1 MCGIKI
7 IEGAW
12 TREIAAEV
20 VNSDLIHFEGRDTG
34 DWKELSVNVR
44 IRMTSTFLAPATEK
58 NVGLMKEKT
67 TREAVLERNQYFDVT
82 HVQLEMPMDVK
93 MVNKW
98 VVSKL
103 QGRGPEYR

>member
-34 DWKELSVNVR
+34 DWQELSVNVR
-44 IRMTSTFLAPATEK
+44 IRMISTFLAPATEK
-58 NVGLMKEKT
+58 KCRFNERENYKRSSFGEKSI
-67 TREAVLERNQYFDVT
+67 F
-82 HVQLEMPMDVK
+82 
-93 MVNKW
+93 
-98 VVSKL
+98 
-103 QGRGPEYR
+103 